1 MTQTF
6 EALSTNNSVNDDRP
20 RGLHPLN
27 KHGNDTLAQTDMAGE
42 KDHIVTIDIVDGE
55 VNTVLFEPD
64 SAAYR
69 TISQTLGAVS
79 IGKVL

>member
-1 MTQTF
+1 
-6 EALSTNNSVNDDRP
+6 
-20 RGLHPLN
+20 
-27 KHGNDTLAQTDMAGE
+27 MATIHLLKPTWRAK